1 MTLGQ
6 SSPQLGG
13 REGDIIRLPSSGRKV
28 DDKRFHSLVVAC
40 AWGCRILQGNTG
52 KVLRKQVGESLRKS
66 HRLPSRQQDW
76 WGRRRILPSNSADF
90 IEYIRERGVNING

>member
-6 SSPQLGG
+6 SGLQLRD
-13 REGDIIRLPSSGRKV
+13 REGDIKSLPSSGRKLEPE
-28 DDKRFHSLVVAC
+28 RFHSLAVAC
-40 AWGCRILQGNTG
+40 AWGCRILPGDTG
-52 KVLRKQVGESLRKS
+52 KVLRKQVGDSLRIC

-76 WGRRRILPSNSADF
+76 RARCRILPSNSPDF